1 MNETTTP
8 HDNDEYAQL
17 VLDGLQA
24 GAAIKDLHG
33 VSEDML
39 EGVYAYAHRFYSNGE
54 LDKAETFFRFLCLY
68 DFYNGEY
75 ALGLG
80 AVYQMQRHYQKAI
93 DMYAVAFALTRADYR
108 PMLHVGQCHLALG
121 RLVLA
126 GECFQSVIAH
136 GKDAALSERAQVY
149 LQAMDAANDARPVP
163 TSPHSATPDSA

>member
-8 HDNDEYAQL
+8 QENDEYAQL

-136 GKDAALSERAQVY
+136 GQDPALAERAQVY
-149 LQAMDAANDARPVP
+149 LQAMDAANDARPAP
-163 TSPHSATPDSA
+163 PSSHSVTPDTP